1 MEEQN
6 TNIEEQNIQSEEV
19 KKEHKP
25 FKRFI
30 AMGVGIVVAAA
41 IRIFCT

>member
-6 TNIEEQNIQSEEV
+6 TNVEEQNIQSEEET

-30 AMGVGIVVAAA
+30 ALGLGIFFAVATA
-41 IRIFCT
+41 